1 MVYKEYKMGSYNLH
15 TIKTDKFKLCHVEV
29 IFRNNVV
36 KEEINKRNMVFDI
49 LCECNK
55 NYPSKRDLYL
65 QMEDLYNASIYGVTS
80 KTGNA
85 IISNVCLDFINPI
98 YTEKKVLDGS
108 IKLLFDLLHN
118 PLANNNEFDSKVFE
132 LIKNR
137 MKDTIKSI
145 KENPKKYALLEA
157 LKTLGDKT
165 TSSYGNIG
173 NLKDLEDITPENLY
187 EHYEKIF
194 KSDYID
200 IYVVGDLEMDNVLTI
215 IDKYAKFNFLKNS
228 EFKLYVDNPKRK
240 TIITT
245 DHYNYA
251 QTNIVVIL
259 NLNKLDDYEK
269 KYVANIYNIILG
281 GGSLETKLY
290 RRLRGENSLCY
301 NVKSVYQKYDG
312 FILIN
317 TAVDINANKK
327 ALKLIR
333 MALKDMANNIT
344 DDELNQA
351 KELVTTSINMNKDNI
366 GKIVDNYFFKN
377 ISDLD
382 DFEERIKT
390 FASIKKE
397 DIYKLSKKISILA
410 IYTLVGNKN
419 E

>member
-55 NYPSKRDLYL
+55 TYPSKRDLYL
-65 QMEDLYNASIYGVTS
+65 QMEDLYNASIYSVTS

-173 NLKDLEDITPENLY
+173 TLKDLEDITPENLY
-187 EHYEKIF
+187 EHYEKIL

-200 IYVVGDLEMDNVLTI
+200 IYVVGDLDMDNVLTI
-215 IDKYAKFNFLKNS
+215 IDKYAKFTFLKNS

-366 GKIVDNYFFKN
+366 GKIVDNYFFKD